1 MGTFK
6 LSPTQQQSINETC
19 DARNDSVDSVAALCA
34 FPAIPLPL
42 KRRLEHLLEFDHR
55 VQIFR
60 FAFEAGELR
69 LRTRPTKVYL
79 SRVAAVPARYFDQC
93 PVVVHFR
100 HGWPILSLVFGNSN
114 VTEAG
119 AAAKRPGGGFHR
131 DQAEGDA

>member
-1 MGTFK
+1 METFK
-6 LSPTQQQSINETC
+6 LSPTQHQSINETC

-34 FPAIPLPL
+34 LPAIPLPL

-69 LRTRPTKVYL
+69 LRTRPTKLYL
-79 SRVAAVPARYFDQC
+79 SKVAAVPARYFDQC

-100 HGWPILSLVFGNSN
+100 HGWPILSLVGRIAN
-114 VTEAG
+114 VTDAG
-119 AAAKRPGGGFHR
+119 VAEKHPGGGFPHIAR
-131 DQAEGDA
+131 EGDA